1 MSQRLLFWTSLPPCY
16 HQLFGQQAKEKKTEG
31 ENADHRYSNAAEIE
45 LDDEDEEKA
54 IGIQAHPSQ
63 RLQRPIA
70 PISLPDSE
78 VRPVY
83 QDVARGGYPAFSGS
97 GLTDTERQV
106 PTGFLERS
114 KDGRIIKFISEK
126 GEEVEK
132 PVLPNDEGYRK
143 EGKLAEK
150 TRMGHS
156 SGQKGKEQQSFN
168 QKGSG
173 DQLSPMNHSKRVP
186 VFLLNS
192 QKIQGGIS
200 ARGMEDGE
208 SSKRAALSRTRS
220 VENPRRQTLDKM
232 QKLLVAENNTQ
243 SDSSDPERQ
252 SYLSSISGLSA
263 TEDVGPQFPLPP
275 EGQALGKFCTQLAL
289 LPGSPALEEKSTVA
303 MPLKKGV
310 GSMRRL
316 ALPRSR
322 SDKEMPHINTNRQNL
337 KTNAQV
343 DVEPPASAP
352 PPSPTPSLPKALLA
366 PKIPQCKRAMTLGSH
381 LNLQQPLRSSFATVS
396 RTNSARFA
404 KSTRLARGVRFV
416 DKVDEKS
423 PSPPITEG
431 TPITADSHDTN
442 KDSKDD
448 AGLKLE
454 NTRRSVRIS
463 RTNFHLPLPIIGT
476 FKKEATRPESFT
488 SSSTDSD
495 SFDLK
500 VGSEEPITRTQ
511 RGDSNRFAGDRSHN
525 RRRSDEKADL
535 PRLGRPKTMAFLD
548 GDHLSGEREINSIRR
563 PSSLGIDSR
572 SSREMS

>member
-1 MSQRLLFWTSLPPCY
+1 MYQRLLFWTSLPPCY
-16 HQLFGQQAKEKKTEG
+16 HQLFGQQVKEKKTE
-31 ENADHRYSNAAEIE
+31 ENADRRHSDATEIE

-54 IGIQAHPSQ
+54 VGIQVHPSQ
-63 RLQRPIA
+63 RLQRPIP

-83 QDVARGGYPAFSGS
+83 QDVARGGYPTFSGS

-114 KDGRIIKFISEK
+114 KDGRIIKFIIEK

-132 PVLPNDEGYRK
+132 RILPNDEGHRK

-156 SGQKGKEQQSFN
+156 SRQKVKEQQSFN
-168 QKGSG
+168 QKRSG
-173 DQLSPMNHSKRVP
+173 DQLSPTNHSKRVP
-186 VFLLNS
+186 VFLMNS
-192 QKIQGGIS
+192 EKIQGGIS

-220 VENPRRQTLDKM
+220 VENPRRQTMDKM

-243 SDSSDPERQ
+243 SDSLDPERQ

-263 TEDVGPQFPLPP
+263 TEDLVPQFPLPP

-316 ALPRSR
+316 ALPRSG
-322 SDKEMPHINTNRQNL
+322 SDKEMPHIDTNRQNL
-337 KTNAQV
+337 TTNAEV

-352 PPSPTPSLPKALLA
+352 PPSPTPSLPKVLLA
-366 PKIPQCKRAMTLGSH
+366 PKVPQRKRTMTLGSH

-396 RTNSARFA
+396 RTNSSLSA
-404 KSTRLARGVRFV
+404 KSARLARGVRFV
-416 DKVDEKS
+416 DKVEEKS
-423 PSPPITEG
+423 PSSSITEG
-431 TPITADSHDTN
+431 TPTTADSNGAN
-442 KDSKDD
+442 KNSEDEAEVKP
-448 AGLKLE
+448 GC
-454 NTRRSVRIS
+454 TRRSVRIP
-463 RTNFHLPLPIIGT
+463 RTNSLLPLPIIGT
-476 FKKEATRPESFT
+476 FKKEETRPESFT
-488 SSSTDSD
+488 SSSTDS
-495 SFDLK
+495 SFFDLEIDR
-500 VGSEEPITRTQ
+500 EEPIPRTQ

-535 PRLGRPKTMAFLD
+535 PRLGRPKTVAFLD
-548 GDHLSGEREINSIRR
+548 GGYLSGEREINSIRR
-563 PSSLGIDSR
+563 PSSLSIDSR
-572 SSREMS
+572 SSRQMS